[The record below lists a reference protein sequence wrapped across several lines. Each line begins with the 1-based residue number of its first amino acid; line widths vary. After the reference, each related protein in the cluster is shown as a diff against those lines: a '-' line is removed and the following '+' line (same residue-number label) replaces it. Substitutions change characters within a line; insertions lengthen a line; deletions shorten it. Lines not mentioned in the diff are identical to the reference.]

1 MAADAVRE
9 KPHRGWTSAEQFQFL
24 DARKDG
30 YIKMKS
36 AKGKERIKLKN
47 AFWPPLY
54 EAWFERWPL
63 VIHGDLQGKHSD
75 EETTKVFSAARL
87 QMETVSASA

>member
-24 DARKDG
+24 DMRNDG

-36 AKGKERIKLKN
+36 AKGKERIKLN
-47 AFWPPLY
+47 NVFWPPLY

-63 VIHGDLQGKHSD
+63 VIHSDLQGKCSD
-75 EETTKVFSAARL
+75 EETAKVFSVARL
-87 QMETVSASA
+87 QMEMVSASA